1 MPLTELVLIVS
12 TLIAY
17 GVGLA
22 FWLIH
27 CLDAS
32 RVQVHAGAP
41 AWRRFARDPLMA
53 FATGVPV
60 FVLVGLVLAWRVLPA
75 LL

>member
-22 FWLIH
+22 FWLVH

-32 RVQVHAGAP
+32 RVQVPAAP
-41 AWRRFARDPLMA
+41 AWRRFARDPIMA

-60 FVLVGLVLAWRVLPA
+60 FALVGLVLAWRVLPA